1 MRREVTVNLGG
12 SRSYPIFL
20 GEGLMPG
27 LGGEIRKRITGGRVL
42 VVTNPTVWGLWGRG
56 VRLSLAEAG
65 LAVHLAEIPDGEEH
79 KTLETAAHLYDR
91 AFEAGLDRSSAV
103 VALGGGVVGDI
114 GGFVAATY
122 MRGVALVQVPTT
134 LLAQVDSS
142 VGGKVAV
149 NHPRGKN
156 IIGAFYQPVLVLAD
170 VGTLRTLPS
179 RELRAG
185 VAEVIKYGVISDAGF
200 FGWLED
206 NLERLLEGDP
216 AALTYAVEMSCRI
229 KARVVEADETEQGR
243 RRVLNYG
250 HTFGHALEALS
261 GYRAYVHGEAVAVGM
276 VAAARLSGFLGL
288 LDQASYGRIER
299 LVRRAGLPADTPE
312 GLSFEAV
319 WDCMQR
325 DKKTRDGRVVF
336 VLPEAIG
343 RVGFYADLP
352 HTLLRRALSRE
363 GGIAREDGD
372 RPDAPRGNP
381 A

>member
-1 MRREVTVNLGG
+1 MRREVTVNLGE

-20 GEGLMPG
+20 GEGLLPG

-42 VVTNPTVWGLWGRG
+42 VVTNPTVWNLWGRE
-56 VRLSLAEAG
+56 VRFSLAEAG

-79 KTLETAAHLYDR
+79 KTLETAARLYDR

-122 MRGVALVQVPTT
+122 MRGVAFVQVPTT

-185 VAEVIKYGVISDAGF
+185 IAEVIKYGVISDAGF

-206 NLERLLEGDP
+206 NLERLLEGETQ
-216 AALTYAVEMSCRI
+216 ALTYAVEMSCRI

-243 RRVLNYG
+243 RRALNYG

-276 VAAARLSGFLGL
+276 VAAAKLSVFLGL

-299 LVRRAGLPADTPE
+299 LVRRAGLPADIPE
-312 GLSFEAV
+312 SLSFEAV
-319 WDCMQR
+319 WDSMQR

-336 VLPEAIG
+336 VLPESIG

-352 HTLLRRALSRE
+352 HTLLRRVLSRE
-363 GGIAREDGD
+363 GDS
-372 RPDAPRGNP
+372 P
-381 A
+381 